1 MKKEQHEFLEHLA
14 KFDRPVTRSEMHKG
28 ATREEDKVRMACK
41 RAGLVEYVGGV
52 LNPGGG
58 RFSFGWRITAAGR
71 AALAA
76 READPSYRHPRQ
88 RGRTDGALRN
98 RDAPERADPPRG
110 APVSPAP
117 IPGRYEPEGTDI
129 NAVAKTIEHEP
140 QTTALAAITP
150 MEMLDR
156 AITSGASVETLEKL
170 MSLQERWE
178 KNQARKAFDDAMAE
192 AKAEI
197 PVISKNRTVDF
208 TSSKGRT
215 HYRHEDL
222 AEVARTVNPILSKH
236 GLSYRFKTQSAPNE
250 PIVVTCIVSHRL
262 GYFEENTL
270 TAGRDDSGNKNHIQ
284 QIGST
289 LTYLQRMT
297 LKAALGL
304 AAAEDDDGKKSEDTS
319 GPISDEQVKTV
330 RALIEATETDIAKFC
345 EYLKVE
351 AVPDIPS
358 REYQRAIAMLEKKRD
373 RK

>member
-1 MKKEQHEFLEHLA
+1 M
-14 KFDRPVTRSEMHKG
+14 
-28 ATREEDKVRMACK
+28 
-41 RAGLVEYVGGV
+41 
-52 LNPGGG
+52 
-58 RFSFGWRITAAGR
+58 
-71 AALAA
+71 
-76 READPSYRHPRQ
+76 
-88 RGRTDGALRN
+88 
-98 RDAPERADPPRG
+98 
-110 APVSPAP
+110 
-117 IPGRYEPEGTDI
+117 

-178 KNQARKAFDDAMAE
+178 KNQARKAFDDAMAA

-304 AAAEDDDGKKSEDTS
+304 AAAEDDDGQKSEEVA
-319 GPISDEQVKTV
+319 GPIGQEHVSKIL
-330 RALIEATETDIAKFC
+330 ALIEETETDIAKFC
-345 EYLKVE
+345 EYLKVD
-351 AVPDIPS
+351 AIPDIPAS
-358 REYQRAIAMLEKKRD
+358 EFPRVLAMLEKKRAS
-373 RK
+373 K